1 MKIVSLLYVKASLTP
16 IFPTTFFYFFSAN
29 FSEEEEEEE
38 EEEEVQLSCVETRSV
53 VLLEPEGVTKILI
66 FIIQKVFEYLN
77 QTRIIWR

>member
-1 MKIVSLLYVKASLTP
+1 MKIASLLYVKASLTP

-38 EEEEVQLSCVETRSV
+38 EVQLPCVETRSA

-66 FIIQKVFEYLN
+66 FIIQKVFEHLN

>member
-38 EEEEVQLSCVETRSV
+38 EVQLPCVETRSA

>member
-38 EEEEVQLSCVETRSV
+38 EVQLPCVETRSA

-66 FIIQKVFEYLN
+66 FIIQKVFEHLN

>member
-1 MKIVSLLYVKASLTP
+1 MKIASLLYVKASLTP

-38 EEEEVQLSCVETRSV
+38 EVQLPCVETRSA

>member
-1 MKIVSLLYVKASLTP
+1 MKIASLLYVKASLTP
-16 IFPTTFFYFFSAN
+16 IFPTTFFYFFSDN

-38 EEEEVQLSCVETRSV
+38 EVQLPCVETRSA

>member
-29 FSEEEEEEE
+29 FSEEEEQ
-38 EEEEVQLSCVETRSV
+38 EEEVQLPCVETRSA

-66 FIIQKVFEYLN
+66 FIIQKVFEHLN

>member
-1 MKIVSLLYVKASLTP
+1 MKIASLLYVKASLTP
-16 IFPTTFFYFFSAN
+16 IFPTTCFYFFSAN

-38 EEEEVQLSCVETRSV
+38 EEVQLPCVETRSA

>member
-1 MKIVSLLYVKASLTP
+1 MKIASLLYVKASLTP

-29 FSEEEEEEE
+29 FSEEEEQ
-38 EEEEVQLSCVETRSV
+38 EEEVQLPCVETRSA

>member
-1 MKIVSLLYVKASLTP
+1 MKIASLLYVKASLTP

-38 EEEEVQLSCVETRSV
+38 VQLPCVETRSA

>member
-38 EEEEVQLSCVETRSV
+38 EEEVQLPCVETRSA

-66 FIIQKVFEYLN
+66 FIIQKVFEHLN

>member
-1 MKIVSLLYVKASLTP
+1 MKIASLLYVKASLTP

-38 EEEEVQLSCVETRSV
+38 EEVQLPCVETRSA

-66 FIIQKVFEYLN
+66 FIIQKVFEHLN

>member
-1 MKIVSLLYVKASLTP
+1 MKIASLLYVKASLTP

-38 EEEEVQLSCVETRSV
+38 EVQLPCVENRSA

>member
-38 EEEEVQLSCVETRSV
+38 EEVQLPCVETRSA

-66 FIIQKVFEYLN
+66 FIIQKVFEHLN

>member
-1 MKIVSLLYVKASLTP
+1 MKIASLLYVKASLTP

-29 FSEEEEEEE
+29 FSEEEEQ
-38 EEEEVQLSCVETRSV
+38 EEEVQLPCVETRSAV
-53 VLLEPEGVTKILI
+53 PLEPEGVTKILI